1 MYPCSEP
8 GLSKAFCLVNKN
20 VVNTSYIFNI
30 FLKVVEKKK
39 INENLVTKLQ
49 PCDVKVP
56 KVKVLLTSLPEG

>member
-1 MYPCSEP
+1 MYLCSEP
-8 GLSKAFCLVNKN
+8 GLSKAFCLLNKN

-30 FLKVVEKKK
+30 FLKVVEKKN
-39 INENLVTKLQ
+39 NENLVTNLQ

>member
-8 GLSKAFCLVNKN
+8 GLSKAFCLLNKN

-39 INENLVTKLQ
+39 Q
-49 PCDVKVP
+49 
-56 KVKVLLTSLPEG
+56 

>member
-8 GLSKAFCLVNKN
+8 GLSKAFCLLNKN

-39 INENLVTKLQ
+39 NENLVMKLQ

-56 KVKVLLTSLPEG
+56 KVKVRLTSLPEG

>member
-8 GLSKAFCLVNKN
+8 GLSKAFCLLNKN

-30 FLKVVEKKK
+30 FLKVVEKKN
-39 INENLVTKLQ
+39 NENLVTKLQ
-49 PCDVKVP
+49 PCYVKVP